1 MIRKPFNLYEPK
13 RNGPSLQMP
22 AYGDLEIENLE
33 IVSSQVSQN
42 YPPPPHPSNTN
53 RPSPQLLTM
62 SVVQDTVK
70 VPHAV
75 SRFLTVQ
82 IY

>member
-42 YPPPPHPSNTN
+42 YPPPPT
-53 RPSPQLLTM
+53 PQT
-62 SVVQDTVK
+62 QIDP
-70 VPHAV
+70 VPN
-75 SRFLTVQ
+75 S
-82 IY
+82 

>member
-1 MIRKPFNLYEPK
+1 MVQVYRCQP
-13 RNGPSLQMP
+13 M
-22 AYGDLEIENLE
+22 EIENLE
-33 IVSSQVSQN
+33 IVCFQVSQN
-42 YPPPPHPSNTN
+42 YPPIPSNTN

-62 SVVQDTVK
+62 SVVRDTVK
-70 VPHAV
+70 VLHEV